1 VGVRDD
7 RRWASLSQT
16 PAAELKRIQN
26 ETLARYV
33 REELYPFSAHYRRVF
48 DQAGVDPTSVRSVA
62 DLARLPFTT
71 KSDLLDAQTD
81 AERKRDFILV
91 PSPGSIKAHWPFGR
105 KLALVLGGARAREA
119 LRYNYT
125 PNFATF
131 TTGRSSEPVAFTY
144 TPHDL
149 EVLGEATARMFD
161 LIDVGAANERVINL
175 MPFAPHLAFWA
186 VTLGGFAKGVM
197 VLPTG
202 GGKNMGTVGNLR
214 LIERMKGTALVGT
227 PGFVYH
233 MLRTGN
239 EKGTDF
245 SSVRKVTLGAEKV
258 PPGLKA
264 KMIECLQN
272 GGAGEVII
280 SGTYGFTEAR
290 MAWAECPAKHDE
302 SPGYHLYPDLGVFE
316 VIDPESGDPVGEGE
330 DGELVYTGISGH
342 GSVVCRYRTGD
353 MVIGGLTW
361 EPCPW
366 CKRTLP
372 RISSELRR
380 VSEQHALSLTKI
392 KGTLVDLS
400 HMGTVLSEMRD
411 VEEWQVVISKKN
423 DDPLELDQ
431 LEVRVAP
438 RAGTQVEDLK
448 KAIWTELQQATEV
461 APNGIAVHTI
471 QEMLEFLGMETQM
484 KEQRFLDRRPQ

>member
-7 RRWASLSQT
+7 RNWNRLCHA
-16 PAAELKRIQN
+16 PAAELKRVQD
-26 ETLARYV
+26 ERLASYV

-48 DQAGVDPTSVRSVA
+48 DEAGVDPGSVRSVA

-71 KSDLLDAQTD
+71 KQDLLEAQTD
-81 AERKRDFILV
+81 PARKRDFILV
-91 PSPGSIKAHWPFGR
+91 PGPRSIKAHWPFGR
-105 KLALVLGGARAREA
+105 KLALVLGGGRAREA

-131 TTGRSSEPVAFTY
+131 TTGRSTEPVVFTY

-161 LIDVGAANERVINL
+161 LIEVAATDERVINM

-202 GGKNMGTVGNLR
+202 GGKSMGTAGNLR
-214 LIERMKGTALVGT
+214 LIERMKGTAIVGT

-233 MLRTGN
+233 MLRSGN
-239 EKGTDF
+239 AKGTDF

-258 PPGLKA
+258 PPGLKI
-264 KMIECLQN
+264 KMIECLQR
-272 GGAGEVII
+272 GGAGEVVI

-290 MAWAECPAKHDE
+290 MAWAECPAPADE

-316 VIDPESGDPVGEGE
+316 VVDPESGEPVGEGQ

-353 MVIGGLTW
+353 MVVGGLTW

-380 VSEQHALSLTKI
+380 VSERHALSLTKI

-423 DDPLELDQ
+423 DDPHELDQ
-431 LEVRVAP
+431 LEVRVAA
-438 RAGTQVEDLK
+438 RDGAQVEDLK
-448 KAIWTELQQATEV
+448 KAIWSELQQATEV
-461 APNGIAVHTI
+461 APNGVTVHPLE
-471 QEMLEFLGMETQM
+471 EMLELLGMETQM
-484 KEQRFLDRRPQ
+484 KEQRFLDRRPK

>member
-1 VGVRDD
+1 VKPPSD
-7 RRWASLSQT
+7 WAALART
-16 PAAELKRIQN
+16 PAAQLRALQDR
-26 ETLARYV
+26 TLARYV

-48 DQAGVDPTSVRSVA
+48 DEAGVDPGSIRGVA
-62 DLARLPFTT
+62 DLVRLPFTT
-71 KSDLLDAQTD
+71 KQDLLAAQSDPARKTD
-81 AERKRDFILV
+81 FVLV
-91 PSPGSIKAHWPFGR
+91 PTPARIKASWPFGR
-105 KLALVLGGARAREA
+105 KLALVLGGARARET
-119 LRYNYT
+119 LRRAYT

-131 TTGRSSEPVAFTY
+131 TTGRSSEPVVFTY

-161 LIDVGAANERVINL
+161 LCQVASEGERVINL

-186 VTLGGFAKGVM
+186 VTLGGFTRGTMVM
-197 VLPTG
+197 PTG
-202 GGKNMGTVGNLR
+202 GGKVMGTAGNLR
-214 LIERMKGTALVGT
+214 LIERMKGSALVGT

-245 SSVRKVTLGAEKV
+245 STVKKVVLGAEKV

-264 KMIECLQN
+264 KMIECLER
-272 GGAGEVII
+272 GGAKDVVI

-290 MAWAECPAKHDE
+290 MAWGECPAKPDE
-302 SPGYHLYPDLGVFE
+302 SPGYHLFPDLGVFE
-316 VIDPESGDPVGEGE
+316 VVDPETGVPVGDGV

-353 MVIGGLTW
+353 MVVGGMTW

-366 CKRTLP
+366 CGRTLP
-372 RISSELRR
+372 RVSSELRR
-380 VSEQHALSLTKI
+380 VSERHAVNLTKV

-411 VEEWQVVISKKN
+411 IEEWQVVLSKKN
-423 DDPLELDQ
+423 DDPHELDQ

-438 RAGTQVEDLK
+438 RKGAQVEDLK
-448 KAIWTELQQATEV
+448 KAIWSELQQATEV
-461 APNGIAVHTI
+461 APNGITIHTLP
-471 QEMLEFLGMETQM
+471 EMLDFLGMETQM
-484 KEQRFLDRRPQ
+484 KEQRFLDRRPK